1 MICIGITKKFKR
13 CGNNCRFLFCRHHR
27 CQPITLLVSLG
38 LAIIFITDFS
48 ESIGLKK
55 PIDLLLHSNNDS
67 LSYNYNKQVEQFKGM
82 LSPKIVVELSPDKNK
97 MRYYYHIENLGE
109 ITAYEVLYSSV
120 GPGIALQMEKAAPI
134 KRNLFKNDSQ
144 DYIPYT
150 VTTFIDLPESQ
161 NLKFLLWI
169 NYKVKIDGK
178 LKEFICLYQKIM
190 RVEELNSKSY
200 TFDYGNCEENFISPE
215 SIFQDL
221 LERNEQNKG
230 EVNKI
235 KNDISKDFKNDLN
248 TFNFNSLPYQ
258 EENNGFSIHLVLKLG
273 QNSLLSDHYIID
285 MGDQNK
291 NRISLY
297 LNVNNKLVFR
307 IIDNYSNKYEATISE
322 DNLKLSERYNYINF
336 EFGLNNKYSFLK
348 ILINGKELI
357 KNKYNYM
364 IPFNVKLKENIP
376 IVIGADLNYRNHANF
391 SIAEIIMYDSTI
403 SNNYKNNLLI
413 YTFTKE
419 GRLPIFFDGND
430 SMSNK
435 QLIKSK

>member
-1 MICIGITKKFKR
+1 MRCIGITKKFKR
-13 CGNNCRFLFCRHHR
+13 CENTCKFLFCRHHR

-38 LAIIFITDFS
+38 LAIIFITDLS
-48 ESIGLKK
+48 ESIGVKK
-55 PIDLLLHSNNDS
+55 PFDWFIHSNNDS
-67 LSYNYNKQVEQFKGM
+67 LSNNYNKQVEQVKGM
-82 LSPKIVVELSPDKNK
+82 LSPKIVVELSPDKNRIK
-97 MRYYYHIENLGE
+97 YYYHIENLGE

-134 KRNLFKNDSQ
+134 ERNLFKNDSQ

-161 NLKFLLWI
+161 SLNFLLWI
-169 NYKVKIDGK
+169 NYKVKIAGS
-178 LKEFICLYQKIM
+178 LKEFKCLYQKTM

-215 SIFQDL
+215 SILQDL
-221 LERNEQNKG
+221 LERNEQNIG

-235 KNDISKDFKNDLN
+235 KNDISKDFINDLN
-248 TFNFNSLPYQ
+248 TFNLNSLPYQ
-258 EENNGFSIHLVLKLG
+258 EENEGCSIHLVLKLG
-273 QNSLLSDHYIID
+273 QNSLLSNHYIID
-285 MGDQNK
+285 MGNQNK

-307 IIDNYSNKYEATISE
+307 IIDNYSNKYEATILE

-357 KNKYNYM
+357 KNKYDYR
-364 IPFNVKLKENIP
+364 IPFNVKVIENIP
-376 IVIGADLNYRNHANF
+376 IVIGADLNDRNHANF
-391 SIAEIIMYDSTI
+391 SIAEIIIYDSTI
-403 SNNYKNNLLI
+403 SKNSKNKLLI

-419 GRLPIFFDGND
+419 GRVPLFFDGND
-430 SMSNK
+430 SMSSK
-435 QLIKSK
+435 QLIKAE